1 MNLPHPVPG
10 EYNPMFQRY
19 VDRVTESDIP
29 ATFEAQIGDIRAAL
43 GALPAERESHRYEP
57 GKWSVRQVLGHML
70 DSERIFG
77 YRMLAVAR
85 GESQPLPGFDEDDY
99 ALVAGHDRTKLHDLL
114 DEFEHVRKGHLA
126 LLRGL
131 DDLALARV
139 GNANGSPVVA
149 RAFPFLMIG
158 HARHHLAVLASKYGV
173 PR

>member
-10 EYNPMFQRY
+10 EYHPQFQRY
-19 VDRVTESDIP
+19 VNLVTESDIP
-29 ATFEAQIGDIRAAL
+29 GALEAQVGDIRAAL
-43 GALPAERESHRYEP
+43 GALPAECETHRYEP

-70 DSERIFG
+70 DNERIFG

-85 GESQPLPGFDEDDY
+85 GELRSLPGFDENAY
-99 ALVAGHDRTKLHDLL
+99 ALVAGHDRTKLKDLL
-114 DEFEHVRKGHLA
+114 DEFEHVRLGHLA
-126 LLRGL
+126 LLRGF
-131 DDLALARV
+131 DDLALARI
-139 GNANGSPVVA
+139 GNANGNPIVA